1 MMENIGNPVPKGKLA
16 YLMMLNQVVK
26 ENRELFDRL
35 D

>member
-1 MMENIGNPVPKGKLA
+1 MQDIGNPEPKGKLA